1 MGAEHKNKEISH
13 DEFDP
18 VGTLALIAVYFVVLV
33 VMWIIM
39 WQIEFIGGGPTVVG

>member
-1 MGAEHKNKEISH
+1 MGAKEREISH

-18 VGTLALIAVYFVVLV
+18 VGTLAMIAVYFVILV
-33 VMWIIM
+33 VMWIVM